1 MKLKL
6 NMLLSN
12 LANTFTKTSFPWV
25 DPERSQGEER
35 FGEGPVSTG
44 ELPAWGE
51 ESQGP
56 HLGLEKSS
64 IWTSKKPL
72 IAINTPSFLY

>member
-25 DPERSQGEER
+25 DPERQRDREEEGGR
-35 FGEGPVSTG
+35 EGEGEGAG
-44 ELPAWGE
+44 EKEGRI
-51 ESQGP
+51 
-56 HLGLEKSS
+56 GLK
-64 IWTSKKPL
+64 
-72 IAINTPSFLY
+72 

>member
-35 FGEGPVSTG
+35 S
-44 ELPAWGE
+44 GE
-51 ESQGP
+51 ERRG
-56 HLGLEKSS
+56 EER
-64 IWTSKKPL
+64 IE
-72 IAINTPSFLY
+72 